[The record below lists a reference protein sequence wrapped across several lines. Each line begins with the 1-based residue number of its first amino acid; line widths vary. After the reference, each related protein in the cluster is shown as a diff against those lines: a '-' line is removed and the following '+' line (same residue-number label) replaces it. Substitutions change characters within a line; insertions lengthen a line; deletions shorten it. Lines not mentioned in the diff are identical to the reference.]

1 MPERGRRVARHYRLS
16 RPADEDFVQMYLQG
30 YERFGP
36 NQAEHYAAGM
46 IATFEMLAQF
56 PKLARERK
64 EHRPPVR
71 VHRYGA
77 HVIVYR
83 VEEDSGILILR
94 IRYGRED
101 WSSNPLK

>member
-1 MPERGRRVARHYRLS
+1 MPEKERPVARRYRLS
-16 RPADEDFVQMYLQG
+16 RPADEDFVQIYLQG
-30 YERFGP
+30 HEQFGP

-46 IATFEMLAQF
+46 TATFETLAQF

-71 VHRYGA
+71 VQRHGA

-83 VEEDSGILILR
+83 IEEDGILILR
-94 IRYGRED
+94 IRHGRED
-101 WSSNPLK
+101 WLSNPLE

>member
-1 MPERGRRVARHYRLS
+1 MPESEQRVPGRYRLT
-16 RPADEDFVQMYLQG
+16 RPADEDFVLMYLQG
-30 YERFGP
+30 DEQFGP
-36 NQAEHYAAGM
+36 NQAERYAAGM
-46 IATFEMLAQF
+46 TATFETLAQF
-56 PKLARERK
+56 PKLTRERK

-83 VEEDSGILILR
+83 IEEDGILILR

-101 WSSNPLK
+101 WSNNPLE